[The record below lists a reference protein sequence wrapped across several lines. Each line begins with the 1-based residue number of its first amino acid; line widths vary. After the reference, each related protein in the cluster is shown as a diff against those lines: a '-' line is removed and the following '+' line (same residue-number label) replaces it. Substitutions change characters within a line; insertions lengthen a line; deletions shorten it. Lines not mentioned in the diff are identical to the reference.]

1 MQTEIKIEENSEIA
15 QESLNKQTSP
25 VNLSNVSTISVD
37 EQ

>member
-1 MQTEIKIEENSEIA
+1 MQTEIKIEENSKIA
-15 QESLNKQTSP
+15 QESLKKLTSP